1 MEFRDVL
8 RRRRMVRNYTEQPVD
23 RAVIERIVAAGLRG
37 PSAGFSQ
44 GLYAI
49 VVTGTPTRRA
59 IAELADEENYAALGL
74 PRWISG
80 APVHIV
86 VCDSEADYHAR
97 YNEPDKL
104 EGGKEID
111 WPVPYWH
118 IDAGAMMMLLLL
130 AAVDEGLGA
139 GFFGVRRLR
148 GLRELL
154 GIPDDVTP
162 IGVVTVGHPAGEQ
175 PKGSA
180 KRGRKAPAHV
190 IRWERWD

>member
-1 MEFRDVL
+1 MEFAEVV
-8 RRRRMVRNYTEQPVD
+8 RRRRMVRNYTDQPVE
-23 RAVIERIVAAGLRG
+23 REVIERVVSVGLRG
-37 PSAGFSQ
+37 PSAGFAQ
-44 GLYAI
+44 GLYVV
-49 VVTGTPTRRA
+49 VVTEAPTRRA
-59 IAELADEENYAALGL
+59 IAELADEDKYAALGL
-74 PRWISG
+74 PRWISS

-104 EGGKEID
+104 EDGEEID

-139 GFFGVRRLR
+139 GFFGVRRLP
-148 GLRELL
+148 GLKDLL
-154 GIPDDVTP
+154 GIPDEVTP
-162 IGVVTVGHPAGEQ
+162 IGVVTVGHQAGEQ

-180 KRGRKAPAHV
+180 ARGRKAPASV